1 MRASTANRILWWI
14 VGAMGAFALLLL
26 VAGDPEGRQLL
37 RYVVLIALTVGG
49 LSWLGYH
56 YRVLPRR
63 DSFSAQARELGLRA
77 GSGDPLGLLGMP
89 FALFGWAASV
99 REIENTATGLRRGE
113 DLVVADCWFAPT
125 GRAEYDDYQRYTCVL
140 STAPAGWPDVAVL
153 PERIASRM
161 MSTLGLPD
169 IEMESERFNR
179 RFEVRSAD
187 RRFTSAL
194 LDQRMME
201 WLLEQVPGVGFEV
214 LGGRLM
220 VFRPRVTTSLDD
232 LARAVELHDGFL
244 ERVPTAV
251 RSGV

>member
-1 MRASTANRILWWI
+1 
-14 VGAMGAFALLLL
+14 
-26 VAGDPEGRQLL
+26 
-37 RYVVLIALTVGG
+37 
-49 LSWLGYH
+49 
-56 YRVLPRR
+56 
-63 DSFSAQARELGLRA
+63 
-77 GSGDPLGLLGMP
+77 
-89 FALFGWAASV
+89 
-99 REIENTATGLRRGE
+99 
-113 DLVVADCWFAPT
+113 
-125 GRAEYDDYQRYTCVL
+125 
-140 STAPAGWPDVAVL
+140 
-153 PERIASRM
+153 M

-187 RRFTSAL
+187 RRFTSTL

-244 ERVPTAV
+244 ERVPTVV